1 MFVAIPN
8 RLKAGA
14 SPLIFVLEA
23 FDGTSVLMNFYPSKL
38 NEPWCNEPW
47 TLASCLC
54 CAQIL
59 LLTLWILGYRWILY
73 LECFASKRV
82 FSNCIS

>member
-23 FDGTSVLMNFYPSKL
+23 FDGTSVLMDF
-38 NEPWCNEPW
+38 
-47 TLASCLC
+47 
-54 CAQIL
+54 
-59 LLTLWILGYRWILY
+59 
-73 LECFASKRV
+73 
-82 FSNCIS
+82 